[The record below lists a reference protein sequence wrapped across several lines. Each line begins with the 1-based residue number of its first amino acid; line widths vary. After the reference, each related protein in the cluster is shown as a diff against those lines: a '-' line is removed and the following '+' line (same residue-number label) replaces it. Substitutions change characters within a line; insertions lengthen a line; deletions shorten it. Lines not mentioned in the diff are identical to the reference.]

1 VLVRRS
7 SLLND
12 GKSRKLLHKYSGP
25 YKIKKVL
32 DSDRFVIMD
41 IPGST
46 RSQRAY
52 EGVVALDKLK
62 PYEMGTG
69 SDVEYSSDET
79 D

>member
-1 VLVRRS
+1 M
-7 SLLND
+7 
-12 GKSRKLLHKYSGP
+12 
-25 YKIKKVL
+25 
-32 DSDRFVIMD
+32 IMD

-69 SDVEYSSDET
+69 SDIEYSTDET

>member
-1 VLVRRS
+1 M
-7 SLLND
+7 
-12 GKSRKLLHKYSGP
+12 
-25 YKIKKVL
+25 
-32 DSDRFVIMD
+32 IMD

-62 PYEMGTG
+62 PYETGPG
-69 SDVEYSSDET
+69 SDIEYSTDET

>member
-1 VLVRRS
+1 MRKLFP
-7 SLLND
+7 NN
-12 GKSRKLLHKYSGP
+12 GKSRKLLHKYCAP
-25 YKIKKVL
+25 YEIKTVL
-32 DSDRFVIMD
+32 DSNRFVIMG

-62 PYEMGTG
+62 PYGMGIG
-69 SDVEYSSDET
+69 SDVEYSTDET